1 MQGNPSFNQAMNA
14 RESDSKK
21 ELKNSSFSRK
31 FTPNHILYITILFF
45 FESKLIFIDIFYN
58 TM

>member
-21 ELKNSSFSRK
+21 ELKNSVFFTKIYSQSYIMYYNIIFFRK
-31 FTPNHILYITILFF
+31 QTDFH
-45 FESKLIFIDIFYN
+45 
-58 TM
+58 